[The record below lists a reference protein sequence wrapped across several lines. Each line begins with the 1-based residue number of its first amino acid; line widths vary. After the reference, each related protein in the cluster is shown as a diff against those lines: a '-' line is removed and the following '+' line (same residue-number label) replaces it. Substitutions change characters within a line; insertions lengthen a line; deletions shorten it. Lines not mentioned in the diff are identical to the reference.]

1 MREDLHISS
10 LKNPRV
16 RAVIALGVAKERRH
30 TGLFAVEGAREIGRA
45 VAADYKLLELFVC
58 TEALSAAAQG
68 VLAQLPQHGHYGS
81 VQRYQ
86 ITPAVFAKLAVREGS
101 DGLIAVFAQRVLRLA
116 DLKLPDVP
124 LLLAVQNLEKPG
136 NLGAV
141 LRSADGAGV
150 DAVIYLDR
158 PLDLYHPQVLRNS
171 LGTVFHVPVVAA
183 SSAEMREFCGQKNLQ
198 TFAAA
203 LTSTAVTYTQVDY
216 KMPCVLLLGEE
227 AQGLSADW
235 LDQSTACIKVPMLGM
250 ADSLNVAAAGAV
262 MLYEARRQRSE
273 I

>member
-1 MREDLHISS
+1 VREDLHISS

-16 RAVIALGVAKERRH
+16 RAVLALGVAKERRQ

-45 VAADYKLLELFVC
+45 VAADYQLLELFVC

-68 VLAQLPQHGHYGS
+68 VLTRLPQHGAL
-81 VQRYQ
+81 QRYL

-101 DGLIAVFAQRVLRLA
+101 DGLIAVFAQRVLQLA

-183 SSAEMREFCGQKNLQ
+183 SSAEMREFCRQKKLQ
-198 TFAAA
+198 IFAAA

-216 KMPCVLLLGEE
+216 KKPCVLLLGEE